1 MEHSE
6 VAADMVD
13 RLQTMGV
20 QVYIDDFGT
29 GYSSLSYLH
38 RLPVDTLKIDRSFV
52 SRMNSSGENTKIIQT
67 IVILAR
73 DLGMNV
79 IAEGV
84 ETLEQCDH
92 LRALHCEYAQGYY
105 FSQPLSGP
113 AAEGLLAQ
121 RFVGA

>member
-6 VAADMVD
+6 VAAEMFD
-13 RLQTMGV
+13 RLQRMGV

-38 RLPVDTLKIDRSFV
+38 RFPVATLKIDRSFV
-52 SRMNSSGENTKIIQT
+52 SRMSSSGENAKIIQT
-67 IVILAR
+67 IVTLAR

-84 ETLEQCDH
+84 ETIEQYDH
-92 LRALHCEYAQGYY
+92 LRALRCEYGQGFF
-105 FSQPLSGP
+105 FSRPLDD
-113 AAEGLLAQ
+113 AAVAELLVEQ
-121 RFVGA
+121 HLGA